1 MATSM
6 VEVKTDQLTD
16 ILEHLHPLIAK
27 CRTREL
33 DTDPKVL
40 RAMPFNGDHVS
51 ALREALEDIAS
62 GGKVDIKNLTSRL
75 MSRSWPDEAFF
86 ILQSVL
92 EAAAPITDDELRN
105 VCLRSLNKNTAKV
118 FNNSTPFNNL
128 MAYQDVGD
136 QLAEYFAGSKR
147 DERKLLKIIDGMIKH
162 SNTKDLRM
170 SQFAKIRREALYF
183 HMIANNPT
191 GYQPAYHDS
200 DVLNLTKRCES
211 HVARYAVS
219 LIKAQPKP
227 SPQLRQVIRC
237 MENGP
242 VTMDSDY
249 IIELYTLIRPLD
261 AKDATTLFKAVNEVC
276 TRLHSLP
283 RHIARNYWM
292 ALKRGGWGYA
302 KGAKSEVTTAI
313 YRAVDK
319 ATVQPILEDLN
330 RPCSSNFTG
339 AHRMI
344 PSSLFDANVD
354 LLIDLNHALM
364 AYLEEKGWT
373 REGEMIYHIAS

>member
-6 VEVKTDQLTD
+6 VEVKTDQLTG

-27 CRTREL
+27 RRIREL

-75 MSRSWPDEAFF
+75 MSRSWPDEAFV

-105 VCLRSLNKNTAKV
+105 
-118 FNNSTPFNNL
+118 
-128 MAYQDVGD
+128 
-136 QLAEYFAGSKR
+136 LAEYFAGSKR
-147 DERKLLKIIDGMIKH
+147 DEKKLLKIIEGMIKH

-183 HMIANNPT
+183 HMIANNPA

-200 DVLNLTKRCES
+200 DVLNLAKRCES
-211 HVARYAVS
+211 HFARYAVS

-227 SPQLRQVIRC
+227 SPQLKQVIRY
-237 MENGP
+237 MENGSGK
-242 VTMDSDY
+242 MDSDY
-249 IIELYTLIRPLD
+249 ITELYTLIRPLD
-261 AKDATTLFKAVNEVC
+261 AKDATTLFKAVDGVC

-283 RHIARNYWM
+283 RQIARNYLM

-302 KGAKSEVTTAI
+302 KGAKSEVAAAI

-330 RPCSSNFTG
+330 RPCGSNFTG

-364 AYLEEKGWT
+364 SYIEKKGWT
-373 REGEMIYHIAS
+373 REGDMIYHIAS